1 MGLFAATAALPWSI
15 AVGQDV
21 RQPTCDARQN
31 VAQAV
36 TNSWARE
43 LTRLAVH
50 GNARAA
56 EVLTGIY
63 HLMAAPTT
71 MLHPA
76 LFGRHCEPR
85 SSGTALRT
93 LGRRGSTRWSTR
105 SRAG

>member
-1 MGLFAATAALPWSI
+1 MRLFAATAALPWSI

-36 TNSWARE
+36 TNAWARE

-56 EVLTGIY
+56 EALTAIY
-63 HLMAAPTT
+63 HLMAVPRT

-76 LFGRHCEPR
+76 LLGA
-85 SSGTALRT
+85 ALRARI
-93 LGRRGSTRWSTR
+93 GGYGPANPRP
-105 SRAG
+105 AGLDAMVHS